1 MLSARYIDGV
11 KMPRKKKRDQKAISV
26 EAEEWALL
34 DRLKRD
40 YEQRTAEEVDWGNFL
55 ETVALLGLA
64 AAGVYGRAEC
74 LDRTE
79 SAASARCSACGL
91 VFPVAVPHRSPR
103 AIHFRCPACRMML
116 VLHLRPPEAALE
128 AR

>member
-1 MLSARYIDGV
+1 
-11 KMPRKKKRDQKAISV
+11 MPRKKKRDQKAISV

-40 YEQRTAEEVDWGNFL
+40 YGQRTGEEVDWGNFL
-55 ETVALLGLA
+55 GTVALLGLA

-79 SAASARCSACGL
+79 SAASARCSVCGL

-103 AIHFRCPACRMML
+103 AVQFRCPACRAML
-116 VLHLRPPEAALE
+116 VLYLRAETAASEAG
-128 AR
+128 